1 MNDLNT
7 IIRQN
12 AKAVEASIPQYV
24 ADGKHVVARYAG
36 LSFVDFST
44 HDSLEEAEVAANEY
58 SSASPDRSTRIH
70 SPVAAAAL
78 A

>member
-12 AKAVEASIPQYV
+12 AKAVEASIPKHV
-24 ADGKHVVARYAG
+24 ADGKHVVARYTG
-36 LSFVDFST
+36 LSFIDFSA
-44 HDSLEEAEVAANEY
+44 HDSLEAAEAAANEY
-58 SSASPDRSTRIH
+58 SAASPAHSTRIH
-70 SPVAAAAL
+70 SPAASAVL